1 MNTRDHFSS
10 HDSCV
15 PSSPAA
21 ALRLIGAALLCL
33 IGTGLSM
40 PSAEAATLKVIVEG
54 VENTNGKMRFSLFN
68 SEEKWLKE
76 GIRSDILDPAMPEV
90 VWDVIDLEPGI
101 YAVSAVHDCDENGEL
116 NTGTFGMPTEPYG
129 FSKNARN
136 PFGPGKWKDACF
148 EVVEG
153 GNTIRFEVR

>member
-1 MNTRDHFSS
+1 MKTRDNFAS
-10 HDSCV
+10 HDHEV
-15 PSSPAA
+15 PSSPAS
-21 ALRLIGAALLCL
+21 ALRSIGAALLCL
-33 IGTGLSM
+33 IGTGLSI
-40 PSAEAATLKVIVEG
+40 PSADAATLKVIVEG
-54 VENTNGKMRFSLFN
+54 VENTDGKMRLSLFN

-76 GIRSDILDPAMPEV
+76 GIRSDVLDPAMPEV
-90 VWDVIDLEPGI
+90 VWEVIDLEPGI
-101 YAVSAVHDCDENGEL
+101 YAVSAVHDRDESGDL

-153 GNTIRFEVR
+153 ENTIRFEVR